1 MSNNSPNTPNIIQ
14 QGHAAAWSGAWEEA
28 AGFYRQAY
36 ENNPDHPRAA
46 CLLAHSLLEM
56 GDLENSRYYYEIAA
70 RLSPDDP
77 FPIEKIGLIYEQQG
91 KVAESIQFYE
101 KSAELFLKKEN
112 NLRAAGCLQHILK
125 QNPDHA
131 DARHKLTSIRHST
144 NLDLSELSKR
154 VDEQPAQ
161 TRSELTQAAKK
172 PQKPLDQAH
181 ETALA
186 GLASLFFELA
196 SSSKTK
202 QTVPETETGIPKTS
216 FRDLSEDPECLNLL
230 NHLNRAADF
239 LARGMNDWGEIE
251 LLALLQAGV
260 NDPAILF
267 LLGTLLSESDPPQA
281 LSHLKQ
287 TRAYPDYALA
297 SFLLIGK
304 IYYAQANYPE
314 AATAYL
320 QALAVADSS
329 TSSPDHQNKQP
340 GAYKPW
346 IQSYSRETDS
356 TFQKNLCET
365 IEQEIN
371 RSDWLDHLAALHSQ
385 IAMPQYKDDTLLAEL
400 LAAGGS
406 PLVQRF
412 AGVKELEED
421 DHLRSAMEEI
431 FYMIEDGPVLLPAQ
445 LLIGEN
451 LDKQGH
457 TGEAVQK
464 FKLVAKLYALRG
476 QTDQAVLA
484 LEQAVLLSPLD
495 IPTRT
500 RLIELLK
507 KQSKIDQAV
516 VHLRKLAEIHYQLAE
531 PEKAHGKLTDA
542 IRLTLTSP
550 SNRALSI
557 ELFHQKADLYMQD
570 LQFQKACQIYE
581 QILSLDPVNLTASVR
596 VAALNYRLGNRETAK
611 QKMNGF
617 LHFLIENQKT
627 DQIESYLKSL
637 SEELPEILEIHK
649 QLADWYHKHGNKA
662 QTIEQLNMI
671 AEQLMKKGKNEAAVI
686 VLKTIVSL
694 NPVDAARYQQI
705 IDQIG
710 QLNE

>member
-1 MSNNSPNTPNIIQ
+1 
-14 QGHAAAWSGAWEEA
+14 
-28 AGFYRQAY
+28 
-36 ENNPDHPRAA
+36 
-46 CLLAHSLLEM
+46 
-56 GDLENSRYYYEIAA
+56 
-70 RLSPDDP
+70 
-77 FPIEKIGLIYEQQG
+77 
-91 KVAESIQFYE
+91 
-101 KSAELFLKKEN
+101 
-112 NLRAAGCLQHILK
+112 
-125 QNPDHA
+125 
-131 DARHKLTSIRHST
+131 
-144 NLDLSELSKR
+144 
-154 VDEQPAQ
+154 
-161 TRSELTQAAKK
+161 
-172 PQKPLDQAH
+172 
-181 ETALA
+181 
-186 GLASLFFELA
+186 
-196 SSSKTK
+196 
-202 QTVPETETGIPKTS
+202 
-216 FRDLSEDPECLNLL
+216 
-230 NHLNRAADF
+230 
-239 LARGMNDWGEIE
+239 MNDWSEIE
-251 LLALLQAGV
+251 LRALLQAGI
-260 NDPAILF
+260 NNPAIPF
-267 LLGTLLSESDPPQA
+267 LLGTLLSESETAQA

-297 SFLLIGK
+297 SLLLIGK

-329 TSSPDHQNKQP
+329 TPSPDHQNKQP
-340 GAYKPW
+340 GAYKPL
-346 IQSYSRETDS
+346 IQSYSRETNS

-371 RSDWLDHLAALHSQ
+371 CPDWLDHLTVLHSQ
-385 IAMPQYKDDTLLAEL
+385 IAMPRHKDDTLLAEL

-406 PLVQRF
+406 PLVRRF
-412 AGVKELEED
+412 AGVKELEGD
-421 DHLRSAMEEI
+421 DHSRSAMEEI
-431 FYMIEDGPVLLPAQ
+431 FYMIEEGPALLPAQ
-445 LLIGEN
+445 LLLGEN

-464 FKLVAKLYALRG
+464 FKLAAKLYVLRG
-476 QTDQAVLA
+476 QTDQAVQA
-484 LEQAVLLSPLD
+484 LEQAVLLTPLD

-531 PEKAHGKLTDA
+531 PEKAHGALTDA

-557 ELFHQKADLYMQD
+557 ELLHQKANLYMQD
-570 LQFQKACQIYE
+570 LQFQKARQTYE
-581 QILSLDPVNLTASVR
+581 QILSLDPVNLTANVR

-627 DQIESYLKSL
+627 DQIEPYLKSL
-637 SEELPEILEIHK
+637 SEELPEVMEIRK
-649 QLADWYHKHGNKA
+649 QLANWYHKHGNKA
-662 QTIEQLNMI
+662 QTIEQLDMI

-686 VLKTIVSL
+686 VLKTIIAL

-705 IDQIG
+705 IDQFG